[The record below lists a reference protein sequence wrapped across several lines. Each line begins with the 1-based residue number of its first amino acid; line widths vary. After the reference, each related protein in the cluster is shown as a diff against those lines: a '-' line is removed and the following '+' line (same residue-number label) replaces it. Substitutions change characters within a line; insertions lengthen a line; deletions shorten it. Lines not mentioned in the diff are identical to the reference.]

1 MRPRLSGVDE
11 AVVAVIATYRPSPN
25 VADLVRVVR
34 NMVDRVVVADDASPC
49 TYDKTLRDLSSITD
63 VQVRGFR
70 DNQGI
75 ARSLNVGL
83 QVANEIGTGW
93 LLTLDQDTQLPDS
106 YVDTLMTDAV
116 QAQHEGIPVGVIAPR
131 EIHDRAGKITYPEKS
146 TQGWLSTAEIL
157 QSGALWS
164 ADALN
169 QIGGFDEDFG
179 MDAVDAAACLA
190 LRERGY
196 AVLLCIK
203 CTFSHEWGNGSR
215 IKILGRSVAV
225 TGHSPARRTSIIR
238 NRLRLAPRE
247 FRQSP
252 AQGFRSLRR
261 LVVGTGLALTV
272 ETDRRENF
280 RAALRGLNL
289 RDRSKKRQ

>member
-25 VADLVRVVR
+25 VAELVRVVR

-131 EIHDRAGKITYPEKS
+131 QIHDRAGKITYPCG
-146 TQGWLSTAEIL
+146 Q
-157 QSGALWS
+157 
-164 ADALN
+164 
-169 QIGGFDEDFG
+169 
-179 MDAVDAAACLA
+179 
-190 LRERGY
+190 
-196 AVLLCIK
+196 
-203 CTFSHEWGNGSR
+203 
-215 IKILGRSVAV
+215 
-225 TGHSPARRTSIIR
+225 RTR
-238 NRLRLAPRE
+238 
-247 FRQSP
+247 
-252 AQGFRSLRR
+252 
-261 LVVGTGLALTV
+261 
-272 ETDRRENF
+272 
-280 RAALRGLNL
+280 
-289 RDRSKKRQ
+289 

>member
-1 MRPRLSGVDE
+1 MDE

-25 VADLVRVVR
+25 VAELVRVVR
-34 NMVDRVVVADDASPC
+34 DMVDRVVVVDDASPC
-49 TYDKTLRDLSSITD
+49 TYDKTFRDLSSFTD
-63 VQVRGFR
+63 VQVWRFR

-75 ARSLNVGL
+75 ARSLNIGL
-83 QVANEIGTGW
+83 QLANEVEAGW
-93 LLTLDQDTQLPDS
+93 LLSLDQDTQLPDS
-106 YVDTLMTDAV
+106 FVDTLVSD
-116 QAQHEGIPVGVIAPR
+116 GIRAKYERVRVGVIAPR
-131 EIHDRAGKITYPEKS
+131 EIHDRAGTITYPEKS
-146 TQGWLSTAEIL
+146 TQGWLSTPEIL

-164 ADALN
+164 VDALN
-169 QIGGFDEDFG
+169 RIGGFDEDLG

-190 LRERGY
+190 LRERGFE
-196 AVLLCIK
+196 VLLSTN

-215 IKILGRSVAV
+215 IKILGKSVAI
-225 TGHSPARRTSIIR
+225 TGHSPMRRTSIIR

-252 AQGFRSLRR
+252 VQGFRSLRR

-272 ETDRRENF
+272 ETDRRKKF

-289 RDRSKKRQ
+289 RAGSRKRQ

>member
-1 MRPRLSGVDE
+1 M
-11 AVVAVIATYRPSPN
+11 
-25 VADLVRVVR
+25 ADLVRVVR

-49 TYDKTLRDLSSITD
+49 TYDETFRDLSSITD
-63 VQVRGFR
+63 VQVRRFR

-83 QVANEIGTGW
+83 QLANEIGTGW
-93 LLTLDQDTQLPDS
+93 LLTLDEDTQLPDS
-106 YVDTLMTDAV
+106 YVDTLVTDAV

-146 TQGWLSTAEIL
+146 AQGWLSTAEIL

-164 ADALN
+164 VDALN
-169 QIGGFDEDFG
+169 RIGGFDEDLG

-190 LRERGY
+190 LREGGY
-196 AVLLCIK
+196 AVLLSSN

-215 IKILGRSVAV
+215 IKIFGRSVAV

-252 AQGFRSLRR
+252 VQGFRSLRR

-280 RAALRGLNL
+280 RATLRGLNL